1 MRKSLV
7 TLALALALALSASLA
22 HADSESLYLGAGILR
37 SSLSGIS
44 NAGVDYASIDKTS
57 WKAFVG
63 LRLLSV
69 LALEADY
76 MDLGSDS
83 RTVILPGVGTCA
95 IGQPNCANS
104 SSHSDAKAYAG
115 YAVGFLPIPLPFLD
129 VFGKAGVVRW
139 RLDGSALG
147 PFSPPP
153 SFSNSGTQFA
163 WGIGT
168 QLHAGNFGAR
178 LEYENFRVPH
188 TDGANVVALEGYV
201 NIF

>member
-7 TLALALALALSASLA
+7 TLALALSASLA

-57 WKAFVG
+57 WKAFIG
-63 LRLLSV
+63 LRPLSV
-69 LALEADY
+69 LAFEADY
-76 MDLGSDS
+76 MQLGSDG

-147 PFSPPP
+147 PSPLP
-153 SFSNSGTQFA
+153 SYANNGTQFA
-163 WGIGT
+163 WGVGA

-178 LEYENFRVPH
+178 LEFENFRIPD
-188 TDGANVVALEGYV
+188 TNGANVVSLAVYV